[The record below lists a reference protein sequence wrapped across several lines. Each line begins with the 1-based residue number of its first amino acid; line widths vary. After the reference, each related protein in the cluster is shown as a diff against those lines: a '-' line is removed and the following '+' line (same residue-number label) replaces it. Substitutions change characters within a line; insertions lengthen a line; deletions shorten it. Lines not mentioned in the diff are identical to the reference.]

1 MQHCTSVGNFIR
13 RSVHKTQL
21 GFLQMEVEERLL
33 LDIADHLL
41 LFVIQRVVTETEIEV
56 QNGPCSRSC
65 GQSEDMILTIKE
77 NSLIEEELP
86 VFLMECDVVSL
97 HRHIDMHIFE
107 ELLLDH
113 RDLLHNLN
121 FMGLELVELGRTV
134 SDYDEGVVF
143 EF

>member
-1 MQHCTSVGNFIR
+1 VD
-13 RSVHKTQL
+13 KTQL
-21 GFLQMEVEERLL
+21 GFLQMEVKERLL
-33 LDIADHLL
+33 LDVADHLL
-41 LFVIQRVVTETEIEV
+41 LFVIQRIVTETEIEV
-56 QNGPCSRSC
+56 KNGPCSRSC
-65 GQSEDMILTIKE
+65 GQSEDMVFTIKE

-97 HRHIDMHIFE
+97 HCHIDMHIFE